1 MKHFLPS
8 SVMLTPFVV
17 KKYPD
22 PKEDESE
29 QMSCDRCDTQ
39 PHDSDLNLPVEKETS
54 VTNTPTQKQPRKE

>member
-17 KKYPD
+17 KNYPD
-22 PKEDESE
+22 PIEDDSE

-39 PHDSDLNLPVEKETS
+39 PNYSDLNLPVENETS
-54 VTNTPTQKQPRKE
+54 ITNTPTQKQPRKE